1 MAHDA
6 PPTASPTPRP
16 ISPAREWWLIGP
28 PALLLFAKA
37 GATFGQYVNPIESLS
52 RGEAVVDLTFA
63 ALALVAGLALVA
75 RRYFGWL
82 LALTIVG
89 WSLALAIVAW
99 WQGAPNY
106 LTMALIAVAAVLITS
121 GDMRRLFAARKKLA

>member
-1 MAHDA
+1 MAHDAA
-6 PPTASPTPRP
+6 PPTASAPQP

-37 GATFGQYVNPIESLS
+37 GATIGQYVNPAVSVS
-52 RGEAVVDLTFA
+52 RGEAVVELTFA

-89 WSLALAIVAW
+89 WSLALAIVSW
-99 WQGAPNY
+99 WQGTPNY

-121 GDMRRLFAARKKLA
+121 GDMRRVFAARKKLT